1 MHLLILPFV
10 FAGLS
15 AKIINRKINKTLDSQ
30 NPEKQLDII
39 INSFFKNIVPSNFEG
54 NKSDAQNGE
63 ATQETE
69 AQEGYTSIL

>member
-54 NKSDAQNGE
+54 NNSDAQNGE

-69 AQEGYTSIL
+69 AQERYTSIL